1 MKASI
6 QNLESDLKAKS
17 KECDQLQ
24 TELEVAKNETQV
36 ETDSQLTV
44 QAQLKNEIKEI
55 FTENAEL
62 KSKIK
67 RREEKV
73 QALEEKVASA
83 DKEKITLLSKLEA
96 AKHNLKKELEDQE
109 HMYKE
114 KMKALEKVF
123 EELQAR
129 IETLQ
134 SKKKSEHDRETQK
147 ELNALELKNERLEK
161 EKMIILRDKNEINI
175 DLDKLKK
182 DLNKC
187 VKEKDKLN
195 EEVQTLKTKHDETVR
210 VEIDTE
216 EMSRLKKENET
227 LQHDLKEVKL
237 DLRLEKREV
246 EKKSSLLTF
255 VREKEA
261 KNREKIQE
269 MEKEKTELESE
280 VKKLTSA
287 AESKASEL
295 ENMKTK
301 EEKFTKQVDDL
312 RKLREEKSEMSS
324 EMRKLKTD
332 ASVAE
337 AKTEN
342 LKKKI
347 DSLEKENK
355 KVQSLEVNNKALME
369 LSKELDMQVTDFE
382 SIKDKLEAKIQKI
395 DEEKRELVSK
405 LDKEKEE
412 TRKAKIAVNEEKSL
426 KLLQESKIKDF
437 KQRLLESEKEL
448 DTAKTSHEK
457 HLNEYKDL
465 CKKLSDTLEDLT
477 RDNAS
482 KDQFGKVN
490 ERAKNVLDVENK
502 QLKEELTDKI
512 TQLHSHKE
520 SNFKL
525 SQGIEEAI
533 EKIKVKNQ
541 ELEDIK
547 MKMESDSRVSQ
558 EKSLRLEATQAQ
570 QTKLIDF
577 LQTKVANLEG
587 RKKTF
592 ADKIFGNKENSRPAG
607 GHGVPLAYVD
617 LEGMLEREKIKSRK
631 LAGQLDKAKAEVVAL
646 KSTGGG
652 EPRSVLKQLANR
664 KNPVG

>member
-1 MKASI
+1 MDALQLIIEQRDHILKEKDSELKIKSAELESFTERQKKMKQTI
-6 QNLESDLKAKS
+6 QSLESDVKAKT
-17 KECDQLQ
+17 KECEKLH

-73 QALEEKVASA
+73 K
-83 DKEKITLLSKLEA
+83 
-96 AKHNLKKELEDQE
+96 
-109 HMYKE
+109 
-114 KMKALEKVF
+114 
-123 EELQAR
+123 
-129 IETLQ
+129 
-134 SKKKSEHDRETQK
+134 
-147 ELNALELKNERLEK
+147 
-161 EKMIILRDKNEINI
+161 I

-182 DLNKC
+182 DLDKC

-195 EEVQTLKTKHDETVR
+195 EEVQTLNNKHDETIR
-210 VEIDTE
+210 VEIDTKA
-216 EMSRLKKENET
+216 MSKLKKENET

-269 MEKEKTELESE
+269 MEKEKSDLESE
-280 VKKLTSA
+280 VKKLSSA
-287 AESKASEL
+287 AESKASAL
-295 ENMKTK
+295 DNMKTK

-324 EMRKLKTD
+324 EIRKLKTD

-369 LSKELDMQVTDFE
+369 LSKELDMQVTNFE
-382 SIKDKLEAKIQKI
+382 SIKDKLEVKIQKI
-395 DEEKRELVSK
+395 DEERRELVSK

-412 TRKAKIAVNEEKSL
+412 TRKAKIAVNEEKSM

-437 KQRLLESEKEL
+437 KRRLGESEKEL
-448 DTAKTSHEK
+448 ETAKTSHEK

-477 RDNAS
+477 KDNAN

-541 ELEDIK
+541 ELEDLK
-547 MKMESDSRVSQ
+547 MMMESDSRITQ

-607 GHGVPLAYVD
+607 SHGVPLAYVD
-617 LEGMLEREKIKSRK
+617 LEGMLEREKTKSRK

-646 KSTGGG
+646 KSS

-664 KNPVG
+664 KNPGSSVPSTPISMTY

>member
-44 QAQLKNEIKEI
+44 QAQLKNEIKDI

-161 EKMIILRDKNEINI
+161 EKMMILRDKNEINI